1 MFITTLYFLRNL
13 PKGLTKL
20 ECLFLT
26 GFQTSLMFEN
36 KAGAYTG
43 KTLYGDVSGI
53 ADEAGKAC
61 HASLCGAHPK
71 VTKKI
76 VQ

>member
-1 MFITTLYFLRNL
+1 MFA
-13 PKGLTKL
+13 
-20 ECLFLT
+20 
-26 GFQTSLMFEN
+26 S

-61 HASLCGAHPK
+61 HASLLGPSVSYKEDSVVNSSPGQHLSSLALLGGHQFF
-71 VTKKI
+71 TLI
-76 VQ
+76 FWTHN